1 MNWKGGGCQWVGA
14 TGSDEVGMSV
24 DTGSNIEFRDWN
36 PEHRRVKPLVR

>member
-24 DTGSNIEFRDWN
+24 DTGGGIPNLEIGT
-36 PEHRRVKPLVR
+36 PGIAG

>member
-24 DTGSNIEFRDWN
+24 DTGGGGIPNLEIGT
-36 PEHRRVKPLVR
+36 PGIAG